1 MADVRNSGYPT
12 PGMDAH
18 QPSFGA
24 YLRRWRR
31 HRRMTQMELAVA
43 ADSSTQHLS
52 YLETGR
58 AQPSREMV
66 MRLAEHLEVPLR
78 ERNTMLLSG
87 GFAPAF
93 QQRSLTELKSACLA
107 IAQVLQTH
115 KPYPAFAVD
124 RYWNIV
130 LSNEAIPQLYVD
142 VAPELLRQPN
152 AVRLM
157 LHPRGLAPRVI
168 SYAEWRSYVVT
179 VLRRQIAAT
188 TDPGVEALLNEVL
201 EYPLPIGTKSP
212 APTDKAERY
221 ATPLQI
227 ATDEGILSFL
237 STTTIFGTPIDVT
250 LSELALEMLFPADAE
265 TITIVRKLAANEGYR
280 LWATAR

>member
-1 MADVRNSGYPT
+1 M
-12 PGMDAH
+12 
-18 QPSFGA
+18 
-24 YLRRWRR
+24 
-31 HRRMTQMELAVA
+31 A
-43 ADSSTQHLS
+43 ADSPTQHLS

-78 ERNTMLLSG
+78 ERNTLLLSA

-93 QQRSLTELKSACLA
+93 QERSLTELKSACLA

-142 VAPELLRQPN
+142 VARTAAAAQCGPADASSARSGAAGYQLRGM
-152 AVRLM
+152 AVLCR
-157 LHPRGLAPRVI
+157 HRAAPANRSHDRPGCRSVAERGAGI
-168 SYAEWRSYVVT
+168 SVADWE
-179 VLRRQIAAT
+179 
-188 TDPGVEALLNEVL
+188 
-201 EYPLPIGTKSP
+201 KSP
-212 APTDKAERY
+212 APTDKAGH

-227 ATDEGILSFL
+227 ATDEGICRF
-237 STTTIFGTPIDVT
+237 
-250 LSELALEMLFPADAE
+250 
-265 TITIVRKLAANEGYR
+265 
-280 LWATAR
+280 

>member
-1 MADVRNSGYPT
+1 MVDPGNGRGGRGFTAVVMADVRNSSYPT

-24 YLRRWRR
+24 YLRRWRQ

-43 ADSSTQHLS
+43 TDSSTQHLS

-142 VAPELLRQPN
+142 VAPELLRRHVLFLLEELRAKISGRSRRVHRPAAGVTEWGGQSPFVVCQPLCP
-152 AVRLM
+152 A
-157 LHPRGLAPRVI
+157 LADHKKRW
-168 SYAEWRSYVVT
+168 S
-179 VLRRQIAAT
+179 
-188 TDPGVEALLNEVL
+188 ALLI
-201 EYPLPIGTKSP
+201 PGRCASGRIPALP
-212 APTDKAERY
+212 
-221 ATPLQI
+221 
-227 ATDEGILSFL
+227 
-237 STTTIFGTPIDVT
+237 
-250 LSELALEMLFPADAE
+250 
-265 TITIVRKLAANEGYR
+265 
-280 LWATAR
+280 WAR